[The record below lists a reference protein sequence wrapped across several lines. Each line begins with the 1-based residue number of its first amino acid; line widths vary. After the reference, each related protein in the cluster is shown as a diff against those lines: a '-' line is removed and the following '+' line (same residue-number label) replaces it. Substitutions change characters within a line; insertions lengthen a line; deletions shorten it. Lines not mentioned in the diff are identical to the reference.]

1 MLEAEKEGPAGGG
14 GNENTEGGEIMRA
27 FCFVFFILSF
37 ENLVFS
43 LQSLL
48 NKLWPQPQFICCNLF
63 FTVRVSANGMIRM
76 PTVEYVVYL

>member
-1 MLEAEKEGPAGGG
+1 
-14 GNENTEGGEIMRA
+14 MRA

-76 PTVEYVVYL
+76 PST